1 MIIELFSRKPIDLQ
15 QNRIFS
21 PLFTVYC
28 VAVPF
33 SMLGRG
39 RKEIEADA
47 KLNKRLTV
55 GVATDEGEVSV
66 HIMTSQKA

>member
-1 MIIELFSRKPIDLQ
+1 M
-15 QNRIFS
+15 
-21 PLFTVYC
+21 FTVYC

-33 SMLGRG
+33 FMLGRG
-39 RKEIEADA
+39 RKKTEADA

-55 GVATDEGEVSV
+55 GVAADEGGGGVSV